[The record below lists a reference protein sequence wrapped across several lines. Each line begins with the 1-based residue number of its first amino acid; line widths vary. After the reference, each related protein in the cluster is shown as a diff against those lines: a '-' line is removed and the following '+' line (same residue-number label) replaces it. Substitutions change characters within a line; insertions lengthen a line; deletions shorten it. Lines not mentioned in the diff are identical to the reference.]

1 MTTRVSIYGLPSLRE
16 DPISLKTELR
26 IMWWAI
32 GIFGGVCFVAV
43 LRCFLIAGA
52 KKIGEEARR
61 KSILEAI
68 AKEYLVRR
76 QNGETLDQIADS
88 LYKLYPIS
96 RPIEFWSGDYNPIPA
111 GQLKFASLM
120 TAIPEELKQ
129 LGKIAYTLLCNR
141 GVYPMPQQGQ
151 GPRDSAAE
159 FAALTGILH
168 ECLTQIVV
176 LEAAGGTINQDLRS
190 TVNKWA
196 EVGDDIA
203 SKLLSPSLDDQLRKS

>member
-1 MTTRVSIYGLPSLRE
+1 
-16 DPISLKTELR
+16 
-26 IMWWAI
+26 MWWAI
-32 GIFGGVCFVAV
+32 GIVGGVCLVAV
-43 LRCFLIAGA
+43 LWFFLIEGA

-88 LYKLYPIS
+88 LYKQYPIS

-111 GQLKFASLM
+111 GQLKFASVM

-129 LGKIAYTLLCNR
+129 LGKIAYTLLCNG
-141 GVYPMPQQGQ
+141 GVYPMPQQGK

-159 FAALTGILH
+159 FAALTGILN
-168 ECLTQIVV
+168 ECVTQMGV
-176 LEAAGGTINQDLRS
+176 LEAAGGNINQDLRA

-203 SKLLSPSLDDQLRKS
+203 SKLLSPSLYDQLPKSQ

>member
-1 MTTRVSIYGLPSLRE
+1 
-16 DPISLKTELR
+16 
-26 IMWWAI
+26 MWWAI
-32 GIFGGVCFVAV
+32 GIFGGVCFVALLWFLLV
-43 LRCFLIAGA
+43 LGL
-52 KKIGEEARR
+52 KKAGEEANK
-61 KSILEAI
+61 KSVLEAI

-88 LYKLYPIS
+88 LYKQYPIS

-129 LGKIAYTLLCNR
+129 LGKIAYTLLCNC
-141 GVYPMPQQGQ
+141 GVYPMPQHGK

-168 ECLTQIVV
+168 ECLTQMAL
-176 LEAAGGTINQDLRS
+176 LEAAGGKINQDLRA

-203 SKLLSPSLDDQLRKS
+203 SKLLSPSLDAQLRESQ

>member
-1 MTTRVSIYGLPSLRE
+1 MC
-16 DPISLKTELR
+16 
-26 IMWWAI
+26 WAI
-32 GIFGGVCFVAV
+32 GIFGVVCVVAV
-43 LRCFLIAGA
+43 LRFVLVEGA

-68 AKEYLVRR
+68 AREYLVRR
-76 QNGETLDQIADS
+76 QNGETLAQIADA
-88 LYKLYPIS
+88 LYKQYPIS
-96 RPIEFWSGDYNPIPA
+96 REMEYWSGDYNPIPA

-141 GVYPMPQQGQ
+141 GVYPMPQQGK

-168 ECLTQIVV
+168 ECLTQMVI
-176 LEAAGGTINQDLRS
+176 LEAGGGKINQDLRA

-203 SKLLSPSLDDQLRKS
+203 SKLLSPSLYDQLRQPE

>member
-1 MTTRVSIYGLPSLRE
+1 MPYRSE
-16 DPISLKTELR
+16 AELR

-43 LRCFLIAGA
+43 VRSFLIEGA

-88 LYKLYPIS
+88 LYKQYPIS
-96 RPIEFWSGDYNPIPA
+96 RPIEFSSGDYNPIPA

-120 TAIPEELKQ
+120 TTIPEEWKQ

-141 GVYPMPQQGQ
+141 GVYAMPQQGK

-159 FAALTGILH
+159 FAALTGILN
-168 ECLTQIVV
+168 ECLTQMVV
-176 LEAAGGTINQDLRS
+176 LEAAGGNIHQDLRA

-203 SKLLSPSLDDQLRKS
+203 SKLLSPSLYDELRKSQ

>member
-1 MTTRVSIYGLPSLRE
+1 
-16 DPISLKTELR
+16 
-26 IMWWAI
+26 MWWAI

-43 LRCFLIAGA
+43 VRSFLIEGA

-88 LYKLYPIS
+88 LYKQDPIS

-120 TAIPEELKQ
+120 TTIPEEWKQ

-141 GVYPMPQQGQ
+141 GVYAMPQQGK

-159 FAALTGILH
+159 FAALTGILN
-168 ECLTQIVV
+168 ECLTQMVV
-176 LEAAGGTINQDLRS
+176 LEAAGGNIHQDLRA

-203 SKLLSPSLDDQLRKS
+203 SKLLSPSLYDELRKSQ